1 MLAMIKMVVVLSL
14 ICAMSGFA
22 LSYLKMSTAER
33 IENQVLT
40 FVQSPAIVSVFPY
53 ADNDPLAERQKFA
66 LPDNPEREVVVFP
79 YKKDGKLLGVAIEN
93 FGVGYAGDLGVMVGF
108 NVENNNLM
116 GIGITI
122 TKETPGF
129 GSRVGEES
137 YTKKF
142 IDIPSETIA
151 LTSDGGTIDSLA
163 GATIS
168 SVAAVVA
175 VQNATKEYMMLKDQI
190 LATWN

>member
-1 MLAMIKMVVVLSL
+1 MSAMIKMVVVLSL
-14 ICAMSGFA
+14 LCGMSGFA

-33 IENQVLT
+33 IVNQELT
-40 FVQSPAIVSVFPY
+40 FVQSPAIATVYPY
-53 ADNDPLAERQKFA
+53 ADNDPVAERATFA
-66 LPDNPEREVVVFP
+66 LPDNPESEVMVFP
-79 YKKDGKLLGVAIEN
+79 FKKDGKLIGVALEN

-108 NVENNNLM
+108 NLETNNLI

-142 IDIPSETIA
+142 KNIPSEGIVPG
-151 LTSDGGTIDSLA
+151 SEGGPVDALA

-168 SVAAVVA
+168 S
-175 VQNATKEYMMLKDQI
+175 NATIVAIQKATNDYNALKDQI
-190 LATWN
+190 LAKWN